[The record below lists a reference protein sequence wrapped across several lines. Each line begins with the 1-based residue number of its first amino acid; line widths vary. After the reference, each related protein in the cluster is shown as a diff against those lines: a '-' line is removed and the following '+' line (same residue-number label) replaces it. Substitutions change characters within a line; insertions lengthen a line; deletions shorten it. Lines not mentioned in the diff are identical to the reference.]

1 MSAKAKK
8 VAPVKATKAA
18 PAKAAAKSAAAEP
31 KKSAKQ
37 SKAEALDAEATALLA
52 KSAGAEDDAEEE
64 EETKSAAA
72 SSGGGNAAALAA
84 AVGSTEMSASFKNFR
99 HHPDM
104 ENFYRFIY
112 ENDLRLE
119 ALAIINDMMVERA
132 NRKLVKSAKA
142 NAH

>member
-8 VAPVKATKAA
+8 PAPKATKSAA
-18 PAKAAAKSAAAEP
+18 KVSEKAAKAEP
-31 KKSAKQ
+31 KKTAKQ
-37 SKAEALDAEATALLA
+37 SKREALEAEANALLA
-52 KSAGAEDDAEEE
+52 KAAGSDEDAEDEEE
-64 EETKSAAA
+64 AKA
-72 SSGGGNAAALAA
+72 SSGASGGGNAAALAA
-84 AVGSTEMSASFKNFR
+84 VSGPTEMSASFKNFR

-119 ALAIINDMMVERA
+119 ALAIINEMMVERA
-132 NRKLVKSAKA
+132 NRKQVRSAKA

>member
-8 VAPVKATKAA
+8 AA
-18 PAKAAAKSAAAEP
+18 PKAKAMPAKTEKSSP
-31 KKSAKQ
+31 KKAVKL
-37 SKAEALDAEATALLA
+37 SKSDALEAEADALLA
-52 KSAGAEDDAEEE
+52 KAAGSEEDAEDE
-64 EETKSAAA
+64 EETTAGS
-72 SSGGGNAAALAA
+72 SSGTGNAAALAA
-84 AVGSTEMSASFKNFR
+84 ATGTTETSASFKNFR

-132 NRKLVKSAKA
+132 NRKAVRSAKA

>member
-8 VAPVKATKAA
+8 AA
-18 PAKAAAKSAAAEP
+18 PAPKAAKKAAAAP
-31 KKSAKQ
+31 KKGGKSMKVEIVEIEET
-37 SKAEALDAEATALLA
+37 SLVMKAE
-52 KSAGAEDDAEEE
+52 GAEDEAEEE
-64 EETKSAAA
+64 EERTSSAA

-84 AVGSTEMSASFKNFR
+84 ATGSTEMSASFKNFR

-132 NRKLVKSAKA
+132 NRKAVRSAKA